1 MGNEGANAS
10 KTRVSRSVYLDA
22 LRAVALVRVVIYHVS
37 GSWLVTAFTAMPLMF
52 FIAGTLYAASLDRR
66 PALRVIR
73 DRYRRI
79 MAPYWL
85 YIAAMIGLWGAC
97 GTLGQLSAAN
107 WVGLIFPVIAPGG
120 PTGPDSTGG
129 LHLTWFALW
138 YVQMHLVLS
147 LIGAPLRRWQ
157 RNRPRAL
164 SGGIATVFVLG
175 VLVAPGIA
183 ISMFYVTCWI
193 IGYAHHDGRVETWI
207 RPRWKRLCWVLGP
220 IGAAA
225 FFGSGARHMLLAA
238 VGIACL
244 GVFWLALALGCQ
256 PRIEPWLD
264 GRRPRS
270 VTTWFSQ
277 RSLSIYLWHGAALWA
292 VIEIAPTAGLITR
305 FLGTIALV
313 VLCVVAFG
321 WIEDVAARRPM
332 QLWPRLPSSRQQPAI
347 DLRAPQSA
355 RSEALDLGP
364 GS

>member
-1 MGNEGANAS
+1 MGNEGANAPMS
-10 KTRVSRSVYLDA
+10 RVSRSVYLDA

-52 FIAGTLYAASLDRR
+52 FIAGTLYAASLERR
-66 PALRVIR
+66 PARRVIR

-85 YIAAMIGLWGAC
+85 YIAAMIGLWWAC

-120 PTGPDSTGG
+120 PTGPDPTGT

-157 RNRPRAL
+157 RNRPRVLCA
-164 SGGIATVFVLG
+164 GIAVLFAAG
-175 VLVAPGIA
+175 AVVAPGVA

-193 IGYAHHDGRVETWI
+193 TGYAHHDGRVETWI

-220 IGAAA
+220 IGAVA
-225 FFGSGARHMLLAA
+225 FFGSGARHLLLAA
-238 VGIACL
+238 IGIACL

-256 PRIEPWLD
+256 PRIEPWLA
-264 GRRPRS
+264 GRRQRS

-277 RSLSIYLWHGAALWA
+277 RSLSIYLRHGAALWA
-292 VIEIAPTAGLITR
+292 VIEIAPTAGLPAR
-305 FLGTIALV
+305 MFGTAALV

-321 WIEDVAARRPM
+321 WMEDIAARRPM
-332 QLWPRLPSSRQQPAI
+332 QLWPRLPSSRDNQVI
-347 DLRAPQSA
+347 DLRTPQMQP
-355 RSEALDLGP
+355 SETLELDP